1 MTDAAPLFNPARGR
15 EITVV
20 GIDGA
25 GKSTL
30 ATRLHQALNDAGHA
44 AILIGKHSTD
54 VPMDPELSAYVDRL
68 NALVYRRDARV
79 AQACGDH
86 YWLLAL
92 ASWYTLQDKL
102 VIQPAL
108 AAGTHVI
115 LDNAHHKILARY
127 AVNPDVSTRLAE
139 QVFAHLTEPDLVFF
153 LHIGAR
159 DALARK
165 GAFTSLE
172 TGHSGGGDEDF
183 IRYQDTVLDQLREQ
197 EQRGGWLSMD
207 VTDLDR
213 DAGLQDRRRRAGRP
227 PATSPSDP
235 ARTHHE
241 ERTMPG
247 PDRPAASTCATAS
260 PGRAET
266 PVSCSPRCPAGR
278 WSTPR
283 S

>member
-1 MTDAAPLFNPARGR
+1 MTNTAPLVNPARGR

-30 ATRLHQALNDAGHA
+30 AIRLHHALNEAGHE
-44 AILIGKHSTD
+44 AILIGKHSTE

-92 ASWYTLQDKL
+92 AAWYTLQDKL

-127 AVNPDVSTRLAE
+127 AVNPDVPTSLAE
-139 QVFAHLTEPDLVFF
+139 QVFAHLTKADLVFF
-153 LHIGAR
+153 LCISAR

-165 GAFTSLE
+165 GEFSSLE
-172 TGHSGGGDEDF
+172 TGHSGGADEDF
-183 IRYQDTVLDQLREQ
+183 IRYQDIVLAKLREH
-197 EQRGGWLSMD
+197 EQRGGWLSVD
-207 VTDLDR
+207 VTDMDR
-213 DAGLQDRRRRAGRP
+213 DAVFKTAAGALADRLQL
-227 PATSPSDP
+227 SI
-235 ARTHHE
+235 
-241 ERTMPG
+241 
-247 PDRPAASTCATAS
+247 
-260 PGRAET
+260 
-266 PVSCSPRCPAGR
+266 
-278 WSTPR
+278 
-283 S
+283 

>member
-1 MTDAAPLFNPARGR
+1 MTNPHPATPARGR

-30 ATRLHQALNDAGHA
+30 AARLHQALNDAGHD
-44 AILIGKHSTD
+44 AILVGKHSTEM
-54 VPMDPELSAYVDRL
+54 PMDTELSAYVDRL

-92 ASWYTLQDKL
+92 AAWYTLQDKL

-127 AVNPDVSTRLAE
+127 AVNPKVSTELAE
-139 QVFAHLTEPDLVFF
+139 QVFAHLTEPDLTFF
-153 LHIGAR
+153 LRISAR

-165 GAFTSLE
+165 GEFSSLE
-172 TGHSGGGDEDF
+172 TGHTGAGDEDF
-183 IRYQDTVLDQLREQ
+183 IHYQDIVLEKLREH
-197 EQRGGWLSMD
+197 EQRGGWLSLD
-207 VTDLDR
+207 VTDMDR
-213 DAGLQDRRRRAGRP
+213 DTVFTTAADALTDRLQL
-227 PATSPSDP
+227 TL
-235 ARTHHE
+235 
-241 ERTMPG
+241 
-247 PDRPAASTCATAS
+247 
-260 PGRAET
+260 
-266 PVSCSPRCPAGR
+266 
-278 WSTPR
+278 
-283 S
+283 

>member
-1 MTDAAPLFNPARGR
+1 MTNAAHPAAPARGR

-30 ATRLHQALNDAGHA
+30 AARLHQALNDAGHK
-44 AILIGKHSTD
+44 AILVGKHSTD
-54 VPMDPELSAYVDRL
+54 IPMDAELSAYVDRL
-68 NALVYRRDARV
+68 NTLIYRRDARV

-92 ASWYTLQDKL
+92 AAWYTLQDTL

-127 AVNPDVSTRLAE
+127 AVNPDVSTNLAE
-139 QVFAHLTEPDLVFF
+139 QVFAHLTEPDLVLF
-153 LHIGAR
+153 LHISAR

-165 GAFTSLE
+165 GEFSSLE
-172 TGHSGGGDEDF
+172 TGHSGGADEDF
-183 IRYQDTVLDQLREQ
+183 IGYQDTVLATLREH

-207 VTDLDR
+207 VTDMDR
-213 DAGLQDRRRRAGRP
+213 DAVFTTAVNALADRLQLAL
-227 PATSPSDP
+227 
-235 ARTHHE
+235 
-241 ERTMPG
+241 
-247 PDRPAASTCATAS
+247 
-260 PGRAET
+260 
-266 PVSCSPRCPAGR
+266 
-278 WSTPR
+278 
-283 S
+283 

>member
-1 MTDAAPLFNPARGR
+1 MTNAAPFFNASRGR

-30 ATRLHQALNDAGHA
+30 AARLRQALNDAGHET
-44 AILIGKHSTD
+44 ILIGKHSTD
-54 VPMDPELSAYVDRL
+54 VPMDEELSAYVDRL

-92 ASWYTLQDKL
+92 AAWYTLQDKL

-127 AVNPDVSTRLAE
+127 SVNPDISTNLAE

-153 LHIGAR
+153 LQISAR
-159 DALARK
+159 DALTRK
-165 GAFTSLE
+165 GEFSSLE
-172 TGHSGGGDEDF
+172 TGHSGGTDEDF
-183 IRYQDTVLDQLREQ
+183 IRYQDVVLAKLREH
-197 EQRGGWLSMD
+197 EQRGRWLAMD
-207 VTDLDR
+207 VTDMDR
-213 DAGLQDRRRRAGRP
+213 DTVFKTAADALTNRLQL
-227 PATSPSDP
+227 SL
-235 ARTHHE
+235 
-241 ERTMPG
+241 
-247 PDRPAASTCATAS
+247 
-260 PGRAET
+260 
-266 PVSCSPRCPAGR
+266 
-278 WSTPR
+278 
-283 S
+283 